1 MTWCFRLRGDL
12 ATTTKL
18 ELEQAEWVLRDQPDE
33 RVALQAADGAATLT
47 AARRVQLRG
56 SRYSSEAGAGAAG
69 ERWWDWLTLLLA
81 CVNVGVDFGMRAPQ
95 GGGVSAEYKQV
106 LSGQTGIPMLN
117 DVHCLLT
124 FEQTDAPPRFL
135 RVGPI
140 TGIVGSPHR
149 RLDAAL
155 ERVVHAE
162 PVMTTRQR
170 LAYDLYA
177 ASMSETNADARF
189 MLLMMAVESLLEP
202 RPRSAPAQALVRG
215 LIAQVRSSELERSEI
230 DSIVGSL
237 RWLEQDSISRTG
249 RELAK
254 GLRPR
259 TYGGQDP
266 VAFFSDCYG
275 LRSALA
281 HGADPR
287 PSRTEVDLR
296 AARLEP
302 FVAHLISG
310 SLLEPG
316 LGPVV

>member
-1 MTWCFRLRGDL
+1 VTWCFRLRGDL
-12 ATTTKL
+12 GTTTKL
-18 ELEQAEWVLRDQPDE
+18 ELERAEWVLRDKPDE
-33 RVALQAADGAATLT
+33 RVVLQAADGAATLA

-56 SRYSSEAGAGAAG
+56 SRYSSEAGAAAAG

-81 CVNVGVDFGMRAPQ
+81 CVNVGVDFGTRAPQ
-95 GGGVSAEYKQV
+95 GGVTAEYRQV
-106 LSGQTGIPMLN
+106 LSGQTGVPMLN
-117 DVHCLLT
+117 DVHGLLT
-124 FEQTDAPPRFL
+124 FEHTDAPPRFL

-140 TGIVGSPHR
+140 TGMVSSPHR

-155 ERVVHAE
+155 ERVVRAERYDHAS
-162 PVMTTRQR
+162 
-170 LAYDLYA
+170 A
-177 ASMSETNADARF
+177 AGLRHLRGSMSETNADARF
-189 MLLMMAVESLLEP
+189 MLLMMAVESLLEL
-202 RPRSAPAQALVRG
+202 RPRSAPAQALVRE

-237 RWLEQDSISRTG
+237 QWLEQDSISRTG

-254 GLRPR
+254 RLRPR

-266 VAFFSDCYG
+266 VAFFTDCYK
-275 LRSALA
+275 LRSGLA

-287 PSRTEVDLR
+287 PSRTEIDRR

-310 SLLEPG
+310 PLLEPG

>member
-1 MTWCFRLRGDL
+1 VTWCFRLRGDL
-12 ATTTKL
+12 GTTTRL
-18 ELEQAEWVLRDQPDE
+18 ELERTEWVLRDEADE
-33 RVALQAADGAATLT
+33 RVALQAADGAATLA

-56 SRYSSEAGAGAAG
+56 SRYSSEAEAAAAG

-81 CVNVGVDFGMRAPQ
+81 CVNVGVDFGTRAPQ
-95 GGGVSAEYKQV
+95 GGGVTAEYMQV
-106 LSGQTGIPMLN
+106 LRGQTDTLMLN
-117 DVHCLLT
+117 DVHGLLT
-124 FEQTDAPPRFL
+124 FEQTNTPPRFF

-140 TGIVGSPHR
+140 TGMVSSPHR

-155 ERVVHAE
+155 ERVVRAE

-170 LAYDLYA
+170 LAYDLFA
-177 ASMSETNADARF
+177 ASMSENNADARF

-215 LIAQVRSSELERSEI
+215 LIAQVRRSELERSEI

-310 SLLEPG
+310 SLL
-316 LGPVV
+316 

>member
-1 MTWCFRLRGDL
+1 VTWCFRLRGDL
-12 ATTTKL
+12 GTTTKL
-18 ELEQAEWVLRDQPDE
+18 ELKRAEWVLRDKPDE
-33 RVALQAADGAATLT
+33 RVALQAADGAATL
-47 AARRVQLRG
+47 AATRRVQLRG
-56 SRYSSEAGAGAAG
+56 SRYSSEPEAAAAG

-81 CVNVGVDFGMRAPQ
+81 CVNVGVDFGTWAPQ
-95 GGGVSAEYKQV
+95 GGVTAEYKQA
-106 LSGQTGIPMLN
+106 LSWQMGIPMLN
-117 DVHCLLT
+117 DVHGLLT

-135 RVGPI
+135 RVDPI
-140 TGIVGSPHR
+140 TGMVSSPHH

-155 ERVVHAE
+155 ERVVRAE

-202 RPRSAPAQALVRG
+202 RPRPAPAQALVRG

-254 GLRPR
+254 GLSPR

-266 VAFFSDCYG
+266 VAFFSDCYR

-310 SLLEPG
+310 LLLEPG

>member
-1 MTWCFRLRGDL
+1 VTWCFRLRGDL
-12 ATTTKL
+12 GATTKL
-18 ELEQAEWVLRDQPDE
+18 ELERAGWVLLDKPDE
-33 RVALQAADGAATLT
+33 HVALHPADGAATLA

-56 SRYSSEAGAGAAG
+56 SRYRSESDAAAAG
-69 ERWWDWLTLLLA
+69 ERWLDWLTLLLA
-81 CVNVGVDFGMRAPQ
+81 CVNVGVDFGTRAPQ
-95 GGGVSAEYKQV
+95 GAGTAEYMQV
-106 LSGQTGIPMLN
+106 LSEQVEAPVLN
-117 DVHCLLT
+117 DVQGLMP
-124 FEQTDAPPRFL
+124 FEQTDVPPRFL
-135 RVGPI
+135 RVGPV
-140 TGIVGSPHR
+140 TGMVSSPHR

-155 ERVVHAE
+155 ERVVRAE
-162 PVMTTRQR
+162 PVMTARQR

-189 MLLMMAVESLLEP
+189 MLLMMAVESLLDP
-202 RPRSAPAQALVRG
+202 QPRSAPAQSLVRG

-237 RWLEQDSISRTG
+237 RWLAKDSISRTG
-249 RELAK
+249 RILAK
-254 GLRPR
+254 SLRPR
-259 TYGGQDP
+259 TYGRHDP
-266 VAFFSDCYG
+266 VDFFTNCYT

-302 FVAHLISG
+302 FVAHLITG
-310 SLLEPG
+310 PLLEPG